1 MGLFDKKF
9 RSKLVE
15 EIGRIEKVSGI
26 EVVAVVARNSAS
38 YTYINLASAAFF
50 SFSGLTY
57 MMFAPDEFTD
67 EWIYAYTLISFCIG
81 FLLMFITPLARLFVP
96 DKTKQRNS
104 EIYARALFQKGQ
116 IYETDTRQGILIY
129 VSSFEEKVILIE
141 DKNVTKRIPFQEL
154 QDLKKLFSSS
164 FDSFSSSKTSSNILA
179 AMQKLSEVASKYIP
193 IEPDDVNEIP
203 DDLEI
208 LL

>member
-1 MGLFDKKF
+1 MSLFDKGF

-15 EIGRIEKVSGI
+15 EIGRIEKNSGI
-26 EVVAVVARNSAS
+26 EVVTVVARNSAN
-38 YTYINLASAAFF
+38 YIYINLASGAFF

-67 EWIYAYTLISFCIG
+67 EWIYMYTLISFCLG
-81 FLLMFITPLARLFVP
+81 FLLMFVTPLARFFVP
-96 DKTKQRNS
+96 EKTLQRNA
-104 EIYARALFQKGQ
+104 EIYARALFQKGK
-116 IYETDTRQGILIY
+116 IYETDTRQGVLIY
-129 VSSFEEKVILIE
+129 ISSFEQKVIVIE

-154 QDLKKLFSSS
+154 QDLKKLFGAS
-164 FDSFSSSKTSSNILA
+164 FEPFSLSKTSSNILS
-179 AMQKLSEVASKYIP
+179 AMQKLSEISAKYIP

-208 LL
+208 LI